1 MLRTHTCN
9 ELTEKDIGSEVILAG
24 FVWRS
29 RDLGGLLFIDLR
41 DRYGHTQVVFDPS
54 GDEELFAAA
63 DGLKSEDVVAVTGEV
78 HPRPDGTVR
87 DDIPTGGV
95 ELRADKLRIFS
106 RASRLPFQIAEEETA
121 KEQLRLKYR
130 YLDLR
135 RPEMQRYLEIRHTVI
150 SALREY
156 LNGRGF
162 LEIETPILM
171 KSTPEGARDY
181 IVPSR
186 LHKGKV
192 YALPQSPQLYKQ
204 LLMIAGFDRYYQIAR
219 CFRDEDQRGDRQP
232 EFTQL
237 DMEMSFAEE
246 EDVFEIIEGSFAA
259 AFRAALNVEL
269 ELPFPRLT
277 WNEAM
282 SRYGIDKP
290 DTRFGLELTDVTGL
304 YAQSE
309 SNIFKKIAE
318 DGGSVF
324 AIPVDHTLSRKQIE
338 GLEEIAKKAG
348 LPGLAWFKVGDEGK
362 LSGPLAKFFPNKLV
376 KRILDELDAG
386 PGFTV
391 LAAGGK
397 FARAAGVMG
406 RVRLA
411 LAELLEID
419 KGDGWNLLWVTD
431 FPLFEEEERTG
442 EPTPSH
448 HAFTS
453 PRLDQL
459 DMLETDPFEVMSRAY
474 DVVLN
479 GSEIGSGSVRIFDP
493 EVQSAVM
500 EAIGLSEKE
509 QEKRFGFFLEA
520 LQYGVPPHAGCAPG
534 LDRLVALMCGVDG
547 IRDIIAFPKTT
558 EAASPMDGCPS
569 TADPKQFEDLG
580 IKVIER
586 DK

>member
-1 MLRTHTCN
+1 MLRTNTCG
-9 ELTEKDIGSEVILAG
+9 ELTKQDIGKEVILAG

-41 DRYGHTQVVFDPS
+41 DRYGYTQVVFDPS
-54 GDEELFAAA
+54 A
-63 DGLKSEDVVAVTGEV
+63 DKDLADSAENLKAEDVISVTGEV
-78 HPRPDGTVR
+78 RPRPEGTAR
-87 DDIPTGGV
+87 DDILTGAV
-95 ELRADKLRIFS
+95 EVRAKALRVFS
-106 RASRLPFQIAEEETA
+106 RAQRLPFQIAEEETA

-135 RPEMQRYLEIRHTVI
+135 RPVMQQYLKTRHIVIQAIRG
-150 SALREY
+150 Y
-156 LNGRGF
+156 LNGLEF
-162 LEIETPILM
+162 MEIETPVLM

-181 IVPSR
+181 VVPSR
-186 LHKGKV
+186 IHKGKV

-237 DMEMSFAEE
+237 DLEMSFAEE
-246 EDVFEIIEGSFAA
+246 EDVFEVIEGVFGAV
-259 AFRAALNVEL
+259 FRDALGVEL
-269 ELPFPRLT
+269 QLPFPRLT
-277 WNEAM
+277 WHESM

-290 DTRFGLELTDVTGL
+290 DTRFGLELSDVTEL
-304 YAQSE
+304 YGQSE
-309 SNIFKKIAE
+309 SNIFRKIKKE
-318 DGGSVF
+318 GGNILAV
-324 AIPVDHTLSRKQIE
+324 AVDRPLSRKQIE

-348 LPGLAWFKVGDEGK
+348 MPGLASFKIDGAGK
-362 LSGPLAKFFPNKLV
+362 LSGPLAKFFP
-376 KRILDELDAG
+376 DELAAQVKETLGVSADA
-386 PGFTV
+386 TV

-397 FARAAGVMG
+397 FAMAAGVMG

-411 LAELLEID
+411 LADIMEID
-419 KGDGWNLLWVTD
+419 RGDSWNFLWVTD
-431 FPLFEEEERTG
+431 FPLFEEDENTG
-442 EPTPSH
+442 VPTPSH

-453 PRLDQL
+453 PDLSQL
-459 DMLETDPFEVMSRAY
+459 DMLKSDPLRVMSRAY

-479 GSEIGSGSVRIFDP
+479 GVELGSGSVRIFDP

-500 EAIGLSEKE
+500 NAMGLSAEE

-520 LQYGVPPHAGCAPG
+520 LKYGVPPHAGFAPG
-534 LDRLVALMCGVDG
+534 IDRLVAMICRVDG
-547 IRDIIAFPKTT
+547 IRDVIAFPKTT

-569 TADPKQFEDLG
+569 VPGSKQMEELG
-580 IKVIER
+580 IKFIEK